1 MFKKAELDIYEI
13 DVEDIIMASEGDWT
27 GDEENPFA
35 D

>member
-27 GDEENPFA
+27 GEEENPFE
-35 D
+35 

>member
-27 GDEENPFA
+27 GEEENPFA
-35 D
+35 